1 MFQELNS
8 AIVSRSRREYNVF
21 ARGDTAGGR
30 EEGVGRAAE
39 LGSVVVTSVNFLQN
53 NFFYF
58 DFPDGLCLAARS
70 CMIATRFQCY

>member
-39 LGSVVVTSVNFLQN
+39 LGSVVVNFLQN

-58 DFPDGLCLAARS
+58 DFPDLQHLLLDLV
-70 CMIATRFQCY
+70 